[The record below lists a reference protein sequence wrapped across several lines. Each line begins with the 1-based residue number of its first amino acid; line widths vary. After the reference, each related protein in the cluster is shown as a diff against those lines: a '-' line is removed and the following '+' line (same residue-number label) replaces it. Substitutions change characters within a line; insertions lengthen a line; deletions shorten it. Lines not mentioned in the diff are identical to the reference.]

1 MVPAI
6 EYFPRGQPVA
16 ETKELISMSAH
27 LTLQATAF
35 SAEHNISDAGT
46 TEGLPAL
53 MQATLSEWLQQLFDN
68 GAAAAIR
75 A

>member
-1 MVPAI
+1 
-6 EYFPRGQPVA
+6 
-16 ETKELISMSAH
+16 MSAQ